1 MPLRRFYFLF
11 FAAGGVLMPSL
22 ALLFDAR
29 GFAGLELGLLTAAIP
44 LTAAFVAPM
53 WGLAADRTGRGTALL
68 MVAIATAAAATPVM
82 STTLRFGVA
91 LAAVVVFAV
100 GIAPVLPFLDAATL
114 AESVRLGGDYGGYR
128 RWGGVGWGT
137 AAPLIGVVVGVVGRD
152 AIWIGY
158 SALMLLLVALARKV
172 RVPGGGFTGGTR
184 QALGILL
191 RLPGWPTFLVSAA
204 LFGIGMG
211 VLSNYLYLRL
221 DVLGASA
228 TVMGLSMT
236 VATAAEVVGFS
247 FGDRLVRRVGAVP
260 LLLAGIA
267 AMVVRLVAIGSLT
280 TVSGVMVTQV
290 LHLANF
296 ALPWTAAVT
305 FVSRS
310 VPPDLKATGQT
321 LFALSF
327 AGIAPATGALAGG
340 VLLARIGSA
349 GTFLTVAAFLAVG
362 LVGVGLSWWRLAS
375 ARGGLPA
382 GPAALAAG
390 VLPGAVIPGP

>member
-1 MPLRRFYFLF
+1 VPLRRFYFVF

-29 GFAGLELGLLTAAIP
+29 GFAGLQLGLLTGAIP
-44 LTAAFVAPM
+44 LTAAVVAPM
-53 WGLAADRTGRGTALL
+53 WGLAADRTRRGTVLL
-68 MVAIATAAAATPVM
+68 VAAIVIAAVATPVM
-82 STTLRFGVA
+82 STTVRFGVA
-91 LAAVVVFAV
+91 LAAVIVFAIGV
-100 GIAPVLPFLDAATL
+100 APVLPFLDAATL
-114 AESVRLGGDYGGYR
+114 AESVRVGGNYGGYR

-137 AAPLIGVVVGVVGRD
+137 AAPIIGIVVGVVGRD

-158 SALMLLLVALARKV
+158 VVLMLLLAWLARWV

-236 VATAAEVVGFS
+236 VATAAEVVGFT

-260 LLLAGIA
+260 VLLFGIG
-267 AMVVRLVAIGSLT
+267 AMVLRLVAIGSLG
-280 TVSGVMVTQV
+280 TVSGIMVTQV

-305 FVSRS
+305 FVARS
-310 VPPDLKATGQT
+310 VPDELKATGQT

-327 AGIAPATGALAGG
+327 AGIAPATGALIGG
-340 VLLARIGSA
+340 VLVARIGT
-349 GTFLTVAAFLAVG
+349 GPMFLAVAATLATG
-362 LVGVGLSWWRLAS
+362 LVGVGVAWWRLAA

-382 GPAALAAG
+382 GRG
-390 VLPGAVIPGP
+390 DHGQVHRGAVTPAS